1 MRSARGER
9 HGKPSRRELA
19 KRKTVIQTK
28 AIVPISVF
36 AIPGLLAIECAMHQH
51 SQTGGAAPKVTVKI
65 DAGLKKKCPRAA
77 LACVTA
83 RVAAGASPAELL
95 QEMKTRENEI
105 QKLPFPRGVLASPQV
120 EATRAAYKALG
131 KDPSRYRGSA
141 EALLRR
147 MVAGKGL
154 PEINAVVDVINLVSV
169 ESRLPVGLYDL
180 GHVVG
185 EIVFRAGRAGETYK
199 GIGKYDLNLEG
210 LPLFA
215 DTVGPHGSATSDSE
229 RTMVTG
235 ATKHVLAIIVSFSG
249 TEGLERW
256 AQRMSALL
264 TQHAAGQNVEIQIIQ

>member
-1 MRSARGER
+1 MN
-9 HGKPSRRELA
+9 
-19 KRKTVIQTK
+19 
-28 AIVPISVF
+28 
-36 AIPGLLAIECAMHQH
+36 
-51 SQTGGAAPKVTVKI
+51 VTI
-65 DAGLKKKCPRAA
+65 DAKLKAKCPRTA
-77 LACVTA
+77 LGCVTA
-83 RVAAGASPAELL
+83 RVQAGASPAALL

-105 QKLPFPRGVLASPQV
+105 QKLPFPRGVLESAQV
-120 EATRAAYKALG
+120 ETTRKAYKALG
-131 KDPSRYRGSA
+131 KDPARYRNSA

-147 MVAGKGL
+147 VVAGKGL

-185 EIVFRAGRAGETYK
+185 DIVFRAGREGETYK

-229 RTMVTG
+229 RTMVTA
-235 ATKHVLAIIVSFSG
+235 ATKQVLAIIISFG
-249 TEGLERW
+249 GAEGLERW

-264 TQHAAGQNVEIQIIQ
+264 TEHAAAQDLEMQIVQ